1 MKTIRLLSAALRIIS
16 LFAFGASLFFGWLF
30 YVFYLKWV
38 FLFENGRYFDPVEEV
53 VYEDDSL
60 VLGIFSFFLI
70 LISVVF
76 WLLASRIKSKRDM
89 KLEKR
94 DPEDQRP

>member
-1 MKTIRLLSAALRIIS
+1 MKTVRFLSAALKMIS
-16 LFAFGASLFFGWLF
+16 LITFSASLFFGWLF
-30 YVFYLKWV
+30 YVLYLKWV

-60 VLGIFSFFLI
+60 ILGVISLFMLLLSLVL
-70 LISVVF
+70 
-76 WLLASRIKSKRDM
+76 WLLASKIKSKRDM

-94 DPEDQRP
+94 DE